1 MTGVA
6 DEIVAG
12 YDGSPGSAEA
22 VRWAARE
29 ALARDTTL
37 TICLAWLPDHM
48 ELATESALSDLARQH
63 GKEIL
68 ARGLPYAQSVLGPAR
83 VHAALAG
90 GSAAHVLCERSRAA
104 QMVVV
109 GCRGHSEL
117 PGLRLGSV
125 SWQVAGHASGPVVV
139 VRGRWRPVNQSP
151 GPVVAGVDGS
161 AASQAAVSFAA
172 QEAALRDVPL
182 VALCALADAPG
193 VLGGARALQ
202 ERFSQLMT
210 AEEWARPDVTVI
222 RQVTAG
228 APRSALLTAAA
239 GAQMLIVGCRGHG
252 GLPGMTLGSVA
263 QAVLHH
269 APCPVAIIH
278 PPASPN

>member
-263 QAVLHH
+263 QAVLHL